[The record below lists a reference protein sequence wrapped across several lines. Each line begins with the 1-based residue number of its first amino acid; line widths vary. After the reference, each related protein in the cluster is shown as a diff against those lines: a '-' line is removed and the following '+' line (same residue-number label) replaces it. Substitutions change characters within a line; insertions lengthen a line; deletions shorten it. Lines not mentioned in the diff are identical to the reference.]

1 MAKGIYTQS
10 FYVGDQ
16 IQLAQAPQVIDN
28 GLKLDLL
35 AVEIEALQ
43 TNSLTLPE
51 IEASTILAKEVT
63 VRQAKRKAALAAAL
77 SA

>member
-16 IQLAQAPQVIDN
+16 IQLAQAPQVIDK